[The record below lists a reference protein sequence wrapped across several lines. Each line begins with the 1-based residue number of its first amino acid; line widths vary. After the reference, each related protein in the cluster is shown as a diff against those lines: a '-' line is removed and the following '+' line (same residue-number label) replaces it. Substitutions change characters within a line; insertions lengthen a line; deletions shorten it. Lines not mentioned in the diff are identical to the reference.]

1 MIRKFS
7 WGAPGR
13 PPTIFW
19 GARKPPKLILGGSW
33 RRPCGQEPPGPLNTP
48 SGEPFW
54 RIFQLFVH
62 VFLMFWCVARVF
74 VFRCFLVW
82 FSFDLGSDFLVFEAA
97 RKKAHIL
104 IPPQKPMNFNG
115 FSRSTL
121 PPAPRPGSQ
130 TAQEN
135 I

>member
-1 MIRKFS
+1 MIRKFC

-13 PPTIFW
+13 PPTIFL

-33 RRPCGQEPPGPLNTP
+33 RRTCGQEPPGPPPQHPPWGAIL
-48 SGEPFW
+48 EDF
-54 RIFQLFVH
+54 FKLK
-62 VFLMFWCVARVF
+62 FWCVGRVF
-74 VFRCFLVW
+74 VFRCFLAR
-82 FSFDLGSDFLVFEAA
+82 FSFDLGSGFLVFEAA

-104 IPPQKPMNFNG
+104 IPPQRPMNFNG

-130 TAQEN
+130 TN
-135 I
+135 T

>member
-13 PPTIFW
+13 PPTIFL

-33 RRPCGQEPPGPLNTP
+33 RRTCGQEPPGPLNTP

-54 RIFQLFVH
+54 KMFRRIVDAFF
-62 VFLMFWCVARVF
+62 MFWCVARVF
-74 VFRCFLVW
+74 VFRCFW
-82 FSFDLGSDFLVFEAA
+82 ARFSFDLGSGFLVFEAA

-104 IPPQKPMNFNG
+104 THPQNP
-115 FSRSTL
+115 
-121 PPAPRPGSQ
+121 
-130 TAQEN
+130 
-135 I
+135 